1 MKRLAFIIIQ
11 IVLVQASYG
20 QVILTSNPEEVG
32 LSQERLNR
40 IEPFMQSY
48 IDEHKL
54 PGMITMVA
62 RKGKIVHFEKYGI
75 MDIGKPMEPNTIFR
89 IASMTKPITSVAVMM
104 LYEEGYFQLDDP
116 ISKFIPEFNDLKV
129 FSSKDSNGIHV
140 VDQIRPMTIL
150 DLLTH
155 TSGLT
160 YGLGFGNTPV
170 DSMYSAAR
178 INSGSLKDMIQK
190 LAKIPLLYQPGTK
203 WHYSY
208 SADVLGY
215 LVEVISGKPLDV
227 FMRERIFVPLKMKD
241 TDFYVPKEKINRCA
255 AIFGKSDSAGIRVI
269 LRPDINRISAPP
281 KLPSGGGGLFS
292 TASDYMAFA
301 QMLLNK
307 GELNGI
313 RLLGSK
319 TVKLMT
325 KNHIADELLPI
336 GEQYLPGFGFGLG
349 FSVLVDQSKI
359 LGSPGEFGWPG
370 IYNTLFWVDPSE
382 QLICILMTQFSPFLA
397 YPIHR
402 EFRVLV
408 YQAIVD

>member
-11 IVLVQASYG
+11 IVLVQASCG
-20 QVILTSNPEEVG
+20 QVLLTSNPEEIG
-32 LSQERLNR
+32 LSQERLDR

-75 MDIGKPMEPNTIFR
+75 MDIDKPMELNTIFR
-89 IASMTKPITSVAVMM
+89 IASMTKPITSVAVMI

-116 ISKFIPEFNDLKV
+116 ISKFIPEFNGLMV

-140 VDQIRPMTIL
+140 VDQIRPITVL

-170 DSMYSAAR
+170 DSMYTAAKL
-178 INSGSLKDMIQK
+178 NSGSLKDMIQK
-190 LAKIPLLYQPGTK
+190 LAEIPLLYQPGTK

-215 LVEVISGKPLDV
+215 LVEVVSGKPLDV
-227 FMRERIFVPLKMKD
+227 FMRERIFIPLRMKD
-241 TDFYVPKEKINRCA
+241 TDFYVPKEKISRCA
-255 AIFGKSDSAGIRVI
+255 AIFGKSDSTDIRVI
-269 LRPDINRISAPP
+269 LRPDINRISVSP
-281 KLPSGGGGLFS
+281 KFLSGGGGLFS
-292 TASDYMAFA
+292 TATDYMNFA
-301 QMLLNK
+301 QMLMNK
-307 GELNGI
+307 GELNGM

-319 TVKLMT
+319 TVELMT
-325 KNHIADELLPI
+325 KNHIADDLLHI
-336 GEQYLPGFGFGLG
+336 GEEYLPGFGFGLG

-359 LGSPGEFGWPG
+359 LGSTGEFGWPG

-382 QLICILMTQFSPFLA
+382 QLICILMTQFSPFLV